1 MKKSN
6 EQHKDTLSKRV
17 SRNSEQASK
26 GSGPKTENRGGRKIK
41 TAAEI
46 REKMKEKYGI
56 KTPKNEIKSNL
67 KKKK

>member
-26 GSGPKTENRGGRKIK
+26 GSGPKTPKSGPRIK
-41 TAAEI
+41 TAAE
-46 REKMKEKYGI
+46 RRKEMAEKYG
-56 KTPKNEIKSNL
+56 KSKVESNL